1 MLFLKFVTFHF
12 FSGNDKSVFS
22 NVEICAVF
30 KFSVLQNNLKSKEVD
45 STKIPHVISGSCC
58 GCATWTWTSSD
69 PESHSCPSSCC
80 LSSRSCSS
88 CACPPGS
95 CSCCD
100 SGSSCDRVTC
110 CDSCHAP

>member
-45 STKIPHVISGSCC
+45 STKIPQVISGSCC
-58 GCATWTWTSSD
+58 GCATSTWTSSD

-80 LSSRSCSS
+80 LLSRSYSFS
-88 CACPPGS
+88 ASPP
-95 CSCCD
+95 
-100 SGSSCDRVTC
+100 SSCDRVTC